1 MKATGQPGVSGCV
14 GGGGGR
20 GETETENFKYKIVLR
35 ALQRWR
41 AARDVLWLGLSDG
54 LVAVAAGEGPIPG
67 VLSILPTT
75 CCNKS
80 GIPRQSIR
88 SVLRLLGSSLSVF
101 LWPARPADTALPTS
115 RPQRQ
120 LSQSQRKLWFLSD
133 TNIHLAAWNFV
144 KTTRSFFYLIIHL

>member
-14 GGGGGR
+14 GGGGGAE
-20 GETETENFKYKIVLR
+20 GETETENSKYKIVLR

-41 AARDVLWLGLSDG
+41 AARDVVWLGLSDG

-101 LWPARPADTALPTS
+101 LWPPGPEHTALSARQGNS
-115 RPQRQ
+115 RNHKG
-120 LSQSQRKLWFLSD
+120 KLLFISE
-133 TNIHLAAWNFV
+133 TEIHLAAWNFA
-144 KTTRSFFYLIIHL
+144 KTTLFFFYLIIHL